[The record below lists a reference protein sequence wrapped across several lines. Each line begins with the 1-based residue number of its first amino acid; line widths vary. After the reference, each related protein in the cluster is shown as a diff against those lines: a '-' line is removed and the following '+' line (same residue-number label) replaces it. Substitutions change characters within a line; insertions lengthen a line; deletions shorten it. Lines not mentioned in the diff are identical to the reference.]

1 MDSKN
6 DLITRIEA
14 QGTIFGHPKG
24 LFLLFFTEMWER
36 FSYYGMRGILILY
49 MTKLWSENG
58 LNIPSEDASLIYGFF
73 TGFVYF
79 TPLFGGLIAD
89 RFLGQRLAITI
100 GGITMFAGQLA
111 LFFMNTHV
119 GLAIGLVL
127 LVIGNGFFK
136 PNISTIVGQLYREG
150 DPRKDG
156 AFSIFYMGINL
167 GALLAPLVIGM
178 LADDWFAVTGKGPD
192 GKEIILQYGYKYG
205 FLAAAI
211 GMGLGQIFF
220 NLFAKKYLLEIG
232 EKPKSA
238 DGISVNWYT
247 KVFKQYADFTGR
259 ARRKEFF
266 MFHTVNALLSILFAV
281 LDFILFNLL
290 DIVYFGLGPF
300 HILYSLVSFV
310 PSLAVSVRRLH
321 DTGKSGWMYLI
332 QFIPVIGTLWFL
344 ILMFKNSQREQN
356 RFGICPKEFLED
368 NSVENIDSTSDESIK
383 NIQFKKIERQR
394 LAVIFILTFFVIFFW
409 AGFEQAGSSL
419 TLYTDKYI
427 DRHVGGWEIPTT
439 FFQSFNP
446 ILIVALAPIFAW
458 FFASKFGAKIS
469 TPVKMS
475 LGMIILGIGFF
486 FMIMATY
493 EVKTTG
499 TGSAEVVQQK
509 AALIWLLLTYFLH
522 TIAELC
528 LSPVGLSMITKLAP
542 IKLASLM
549 MGVWM
554 LSSFFAN
561 ILGGYIA
568 KYTEVMGAYT
578 IFMSISVFVIALGL
592 VLLFLSRR
600 LSKMMHGIV

>member
-1 MDSKN
+1 MK
-6 DLITRIEA
+6 TK
-14 QGTIFGHPKG
+14 HPKA
-24 LFLLFFTEMWER
+24 LPFLFFSEMWER
-36 FSYYGMRGILILY
+36 FGYYLMIGIFTLY
-49 MTKLWSENG
+49 LKDAEKGFALSEQ
-58 LNIPSEDASLIYGFF
+58 EASDLYGTFIALVF
-73 TGFVYF
+73 L
-79 TPLFGGLIAD
+79 TPFIGGLLAD
-89 RFLGQRLAITI
+89 RVLGYRKAITI
-100 GGITMFAGQLA
+100 GGILMGIGYCLMSIHSLNA
-111 LFFMNTHV
+111 LYIAMTFIIV
-119 GLAIGLVL
+119 
-127 LVIGNGFFK
+127 GNGFFK

-220 NLFAKKYLLEIG
+220 NLFSKKYLLEIG
-232 EKPKSA
+232 LKPAVKSKEEKAADKVIKSNEVI
-238 DGISVNWYT
+238 D
-247 KVFKQYADFTGR
+247 
-259 ARRKEFF
+259 
-266 MFHTVNALLSILFAV
+266 
-281 LDFILFNLL
+281 
-290 DIVYFGLGPF
+290 
-300 HILYSLVSFV
+300 
-310 PSLAVSVRRLH
+310 
-321 DTGKSGWMYLI
+321 
-332 QFIPVIGTLWFL
+332 PV
-344 ILMFKNSQREQN
+344 MKR
-356 RFGICPKEFLED
+356 
-368 NSVENIDSTSDESIK
+368 
-383 NIQFKKIERQR
+383 IERQR

-493 EVKTTG
+493 EVKTSG

-542 IKLASLM
+542 VKLASLM

-592 VLLFLSRR
+592 VLFFLSRR